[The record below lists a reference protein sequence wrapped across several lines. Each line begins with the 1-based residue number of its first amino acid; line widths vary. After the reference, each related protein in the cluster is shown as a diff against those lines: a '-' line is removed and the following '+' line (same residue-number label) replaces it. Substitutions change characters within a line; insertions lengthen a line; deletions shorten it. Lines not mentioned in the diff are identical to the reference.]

1 MIWNIVSLWCTA
13 VLFFKIFI
21 APMFIEDDSEEA
33 IERMA
38 DEVMAY
44 TEVCL
49 AGIAISNICA
59 MIF

>member
-1 MIWNIVSLWCTA
+1 MMWNIISLWCA
-13 VLFFKIFI
+13 IILLFKIFI
-21 APMFIEDDSEEA
+21 APMFVEDDSEEA

-38 DEVMAY
+38 DEVMTY